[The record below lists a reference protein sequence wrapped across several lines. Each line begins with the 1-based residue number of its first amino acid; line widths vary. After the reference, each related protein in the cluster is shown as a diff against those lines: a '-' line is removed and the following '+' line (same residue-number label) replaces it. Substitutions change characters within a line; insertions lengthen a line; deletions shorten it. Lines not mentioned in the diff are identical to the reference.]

1 MTDNSEVGQ
10 PCEFV
15 ALPTQ
20 GRRYI
25 VSRRVGLGDVDRS
38 GRLRLDSLAA
48 YLQDVA
54 SEDADV
60 SGLDDVFGWIVRRV
74 EVRISRWPRLAETLT
89 LTTFCAGTGSRWAER
104 RTSIH
109 GAEGEAV
116 EGGAI
121 EAAALWVAIDARG
134 RPVRLSEQFQA
145 IYGEAAAGR
154 EVSARLSLP
163 ARPAVVESREWPLR
177 RVDFD
182 VLGHVNNA
190 AHWCAVEELVGDR
203 RPRAATIEFGLA
215 LTESPVVRFV
225 NDGSVLRVWIGESS
239 TVEVRFAAPQSRPS
253 KP

>member
-121 EAAALWVAIDARG
+121 EAAAIWVAIDARG

-203 RPRAATIEFGLA
+203 RPRAATIEFGPA

-239 TVEVRFAAPQSRPS
+239 TVEVRFAAPQARPS